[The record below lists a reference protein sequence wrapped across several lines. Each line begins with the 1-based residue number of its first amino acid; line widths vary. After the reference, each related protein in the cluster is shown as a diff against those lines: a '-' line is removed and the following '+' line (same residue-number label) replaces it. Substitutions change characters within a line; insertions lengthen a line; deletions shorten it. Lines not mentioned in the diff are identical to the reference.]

1 LLDTGDNRPELPH
14 PQVGQPDSE
23 AASEDPTATSNHE
36 EQDLT
41 VTEPLEN
48 AVAPEVQDAVTTD
61 SQESDAVVPMVRV
74 YLTESIR
81 VAPHY
86 SVVVLVQMEDGWS
99 KTDTLLLH
107 QDEELF
113 SL

>member
-1 LLDTGDNRPELPH
+1 M
-14 PQVGQPDSE
+14 
-23 AASEDPTATSNHE
+23 
-36 EQDLT
+36 
-41 VTEPLEN
+41 
-48 AVAPEVQDAVTTD
+48 
-61 SQESDAVVPMVRV
+61 VPMVRV

-99 KTDTLLLH
+99 KTDPLLLH